1 MAKEKGENKEDL
13 KSSFLRSEVMSYVQF
28 YIPNEVAKHVVSEMG
43 EIGLIQFV
51 DLNRNLSAFQ
61 KSYVQEIRKCDE
73 IERELRY
80 FQSQIK
86 NEDLPPVKRDVNSN
100 PKFTGNE
107 TIDTLKEK
115 IKQHELKLIE
125 SNANQNN
132 MNKSYIQLIQLKNV
146 LEKVDQYLAESNY
159 KGSQKSAGENQIEIS
174 DASLLDHTPS
184 NTNKNF
190 RLIAGVIDRSKIYS
204 FQKILWRAL
213 RGNLLFH
220 HMEVEEPSIDKKTE
234 NGDPVYEDVFI
245 VMVHG
250 AELVNK
256 IRRICDAFNAVLY
269 DVPDDK
275 ETRDK
280 NLQDVNSRLSDIKK
294 VLDQTRQTRI
304 DQLNEIQ
311 KDIDDWSILVRKEK
325 SVYGQMNLFKNE
337 QKSLIA
343 EGWVPTNKI
352 DEIRS
357 TLSRAMEERKM
368 PASVVINEK
377 DTVRMKPTYNI
388 TNKFTKC
395 FQSIV
400 DSYGIACYREI
411 NPALYTIITFPFLF
425 AIMFGDIGHG
435 ILMFL
440 AALVICIKEKKLAHV
455 NNEIFSMIFSGRYV
469 ILLMGA
475 FSIFT
480 GIIYNEMF
488 AKPLS
493 IFSTKNWVW
502 EDLDTPN
509 EENMVTQRGDLSQ
522 FKKPYPV
529 GMDPAWMDSEN
540 KLLFMNSYKM
550 KMSVVIG
557 VIHMIF
563 GTIISV
569 FNYTHFRSSINIIGV
584 FIPEFIFMVSIFGY
598 LAVAIVYKWCTN
610 WSGSNPPSL
619 LNMLINMFLSPGNVD
634 KNELLY
640 NGQSTVQLILLLLAV
655 ICVPWLLLYKPI
667 ALKMKHKN
675 DKPLEINEDIEEEYA
690 PKPFVFSDEF
700 INRAVGTIEYCLS
713 GISHTASYLR
723 LWALSLAH
731 GQLSEVLWN
740 MLLDNAFKMENFVI
754 RTIALFAIF
763 AAWFALTIA
772 ILLLMEGL
780 SAFLHALRLHWVEF
794 NSKFFVGTGYKFT
807 PFSFRK
813 IIKKLNEENRNN

>member
-1 MAKEKGENKEDL
+1 
-13 KSSFLRSEVMSYVQF
+13 
-28 YIPNEVAKHVVSEMG
+28 
-43 EIGLIQFV
+43 
-51 DLNRNLSAFQ
+51 
-61 KSYVQEIRKCDE
+61 
-73 IERELRY
+73 
-80 FQSQIK
+80 
-86 NEDLPPVKRDVNSN
+86 
-100 PKFTGNE
+100 
-107 TIDTLKEK
+107 
-115 IKQHELKLIE
+115 
-125 SNANQNN
+125 
-132 MNKSYIQLIQLKNV
+132 
-146 LEKVDQYLAESNY
+146 
-159 KGSQKSAGENQIEIS
+159 
-174 DASLLDHTPS
+174 
-184 NTNKNF
+184 
-190 RLIAGVIDRSKIYS
+190 IAGVIERNKLYS

-220 HMEVEEPSIDKKTE
+220 NMEVEEPSIEKSTDDGE
-234 NGDPVYEDVFI
+234 PVYEDVFI
-245 VMVHG
+245 AMVHG
-250 AELVNK
+250 SELVNK
-256 IRRICDAFNAVLY
+256 IKRICDAFNAVIY

-280 NLQDVNSRLSDIKK
+280 TLQDVNSRLSDIKK

-304 DQLNEIQ
+304 EQLNEIQ

-337 QKSLIA
+337 QQSLIA

-357 TLSRAMEERKM
+357 TLGKAMKKM
-368 PASVVINEK
+368 PTSVVITEK
-377 DTVRMKPTYNI
+377 DTVRIKPTYNI

-400 DSYGIACYREI
+400 DSYGIANYREI

-440 AALVICIKEKKLAHV
+440 AALFVCIKEKQLALID
-455 NNEIFSMIFSGRYV
+455 NEIFSMLFSGRYV

-480 GIIYNEMF
+480 GLVYNEMF

-493 IFSTKNWVW
+493 LFSTNNWVW
-502 EDLDTPN
+502 ENVGTPN
-509 EENMVTQRGDLSQ
+509 EENMINQRADLSQ
-522 FKKPYPV
+522 FHQKAYPF
-529 GMDPAWMDSEN
+529 GMDPAWMDAEN

-550 KMSVVIG
+550 KMSVVVG
-557 VIHMIF
+557 VIHMLF
-563 GTIISV
+563 GTVISL
-569 FNYTHFRSSINIIGV
+569 FNFVHFKSSINIIGV

-598 LAVAIVYKWCTN
+598 LAFSIVYKWCTD
-610 WSGSNPPSL
+610 WTGSNPPSL
-619 LNMLINMFLSPGNVD
+619 LNMLINMFLSPGNVKSD
-634 KNELLY
+634 EQLY
-640 NGQSTVQLILLLLAV
+640 SGQSTVQLILLLLAV
-655 ICVPWLLLYKPI
+655 ICIPWLLLYKPF

-675 DKPLEINEDIEEEYA
+675 EKPLEITEDIEEEYA
-690 PKPFVFSDEF
+690 PKPFVFTDEF

-740 MLLDNAFKMENFVI
+740 MLLDMAFNFENAVV
-754 RTIALFAIF
+754 RTLAIFAIF
-763 AAWFALTIA
+763 AAWFGLTIA

-794 NSKFFVGTGYKFT
+794 NSKFFTGTGYKFT

-813 IIKKLNEENRNN
+813 IMKRLREESKAYV

>member
-1 MAKEKGENKEDL
+1 MTSKENEHKEDL
-13 KSSFLRSEVMSYVQF
+13 ESSFLRSEVMSYVQF
-28 YIPNEVAKHVVSEMG
+28 YIPNEIAKHVVSEIG
-43 EIGLIQFV
+43 EIGLVQFV

-61 KSYVQEIRKCDE
+61 KVYVQEIRKCDE
-73 IERELRY
+73 IERELR
-80 FQSQIK
+80 FFRSQIK
-86 NEDLPPVKRDVNSN
+86 NENLPPIKRDINHN

-115 IKQHELKLIE
+115 IKQHEIKLIE

-132 MNKSYIQLIQLKNV
+132 MNKSYVQLIQLKNV
-146 LEKVDQYLAESNY
+146 LEKVDEYLTDSNY
-159 KGSQKSAGENQIEIS
+159 KGDSQKSDENQIEIPDS
-174 DASLLDHTPS
+174 TLLEHTPNS
-184 NTNKNF
+184 TKNF
-190 RLIAGVIDRSKIYS
+190 RLIAGVIERNKVYS
-204 FQKILWRAL
+204 FQKIVWRAL

-220 HMEVEEPSIDKKTE
+220 HIEVEEPNIEKSTDDGEPI
-234 NGDPVYEDVFI
+234 YEDVFI
-245 VMVHG
+245 IMVHG

-256 IRRICDAFNAVLY
+256 IKRICDAFNAVIY

-275 ETRDK
+275 DTRNK
-280 NLQDVNSRLSDIKK
+280 NMQDVNSRLSDIKK
-294 VLDQTRQTRI
+294 VLDQTRRTRV
-304 DQLNEIQ
+304 DQLSEIQ
-311 KDIDDWSILVRKEK
+311 KDLNDWSILVRKEK

-337 QKSLIA
+337 QQSLIA

-357 TLSRAMEERKM
+357 TISRAMEERKM
-368 PASVVINEK
+368 PTSVVINEK
-377 DTVRMKPTYNI
+377 ETVRLKPTYNI

-400 DSYGIACYREI
+400 DSYGIASYREI

-440 AALVICIKEKKLAHV
+440 AALVICIKEKQLALID
-455 NNEIFSMIFSGRYV
+455 NEIFSMLFSGRYV
-469 ILLMGA
+469 VLLMGA
-475 FSIFT
+475 FSIYT
-480 GIIYNEMF
+480 GFVYNEMF

-493 IFSTKNWVW
+493 LFSTKNWVW
-502 EDLDTPN
+502 ENQGTPD
-509 EENMVTQRGDLSQ
+509 EEGFINQSGDLSQ
-522 FKKPYPV
+522 FKNAYPF
-529 GMDPAWMDSEN
+529 GMDPAWLDAEN
-540 KLLFMNSYKM
+540 KLIFMNSYKM

-563 GTIISV
+563 GTILSV
-569 FNYTHFRSSINIIGV
+569 FNFAHFRSAINIVGV
-584 FIPEFIFMVSIFGY
+584 FIPELIFMISIFGY
-598 LAVAIVYKWCTN
+598 LAFTIVYKWCTD
-610 WSGSNPPSL
+610 WTGGNPPSL
-619 LNMLINMFLSPGNVD
+619 LNMLINMFLSPGNVEED
-634 KNELLY
+634 EQLY
-640 NGQSTVQLILLLLAV
+640 SGQATIQLILVLLAV
-655 ICVPWLLLYKPI
+655 ICIPWLLLYKPF

-690 PKPFVFSDEF
+690 PKEFNFSDEF

-740 MLLDNAFKMENFVI
+740 MLLDMAFNFENPVV
-754 RTIALFAIF
+754 RTIAIFAIF
-763 AAWFALTIA
+763 AAWFTLTVA

-794 NSKFFVGTGYKFT
+794 NSKFFAGVGYKFT

-813 IIKKLNEENRNN
+813 IIKRLREESKTN